1 LISANELRRGMMIR
15 MDGDLYAVLSYQH
28 VKPGKGPAFVRVK
41 VRHIKKNSTVER
53 TLRPDEK
60 IEDIYI
66 DRRKMQFLYADGEHA
81 VFMDLETYEQESVPL
96 DHLEDERQFLKE
108 NLEVDVSFYEGEII
122 SIDFPIFVQLRVIHT
137 EPGLKGDTATTTYKP
152 AELETGSKIQ
162 VPLFINEGDV
172 VKIDTRTGEYMER
185 V

>member
-1 LISANELRRGMMIR
+1 MMIR

-41 VRHIKKNSTVER
+41 VRHIKKNSTVEK
-53 TLRPDEK
+53 TLRPGEK
-60 IEDIYI
+60 IEDVYI
-66 DRRKMQFLYADGEHA
+66 DRRKMQYLYSDGEHV
-81 VFMDLETYEQESVPL
+81 VFMDLESYEQETVPL
-96 DHLEDERQFLKE
+96 DRVEDEMKFLKE
-108 NLEVDVSFYEGEII
+108 GLEVDVSFYEGEII
-122 SIDFPIFVQLRVIHT
+122 SIDLPIFVELHVTHT

-152 AELETGSKIQ
+152 AEMETGTKIQ